1 MRRGLTVLVALA
13 LLVLTPVAGADE
25 DTGAKR
31 SGPSGN
37 PIVFVSSPGT
47 DPSGNAGGSGSVT
60 CGLYSGDTENSGV
73 WIGTGTEVTAPT
85 EGESYWVVCTDGYVN
100 RIVYDPAN
108 AIDPATLARRA
119 FNELPLIYPRPRTA
133 PPVTAKQ
140 LVGIRTW
147 LWVDPGDW
155 QAMSARAAIPGLSA
169 SVTGQPMRTIW
180 DMGDGSTV
188 TCDGPGTP
196 YDANRPDADQS
207 TDCNHVYQHDG
218 TYTVLATIEWSVTWS
233 ASNGAGGNLGVVR
246 RSTQFPLTVE
256 QRQAVISG

>member
-1 MRRGLTVLVALA
+1 MTGAVMVNTIDLDQLDRQILRALQLNPRVPFSRIGAALDVSEQTVARRYRRLHR
-13 LLVLTPVAGADE
+13 AGAMRVV
-25 DTGAKR
+25 AA
-31 SGPSGN
+31 
-37 PIVFVSSPGT
+37 V
-47 DPSGNAGGSGSVT
+47 DPRA
-60 CGLYSGDTENSGV
+60 L
-73 WIGTGTEVTAPT
+73 
-85 EGESYWVVCTDGYVN
+85 GESYWIVCTDGYVN

-133 PPVTAKQ
+133 PPATAKQ

-155 QAMSARAAIPGLSA
+155 QTMSASAAIPGLAA
-169 SVTGQPMRTIW
+169 SVTAQPTRTIW
-180 DMGDGSTV
+180 EMGDGSTV

-196 YDANRPDADQS
+196 YDPGRPDADQS
-207 TDCNHVYQHDG
+207 TECSHVYQHDG

-233 ASNGAGGNLGVVR
+233 ATNGAGGNLGTVQ

-256 QRQAVISG
+256 QRQAVITG